1 MRIKIERVF
10 DLLKHIFQRGKS
22 HNIPIWFS
30 TNEHKRTYGE
40 SFLSSLNIILIYLHK
55 VWKQSLDLEN

>member
-30 TNEHKRTYGE
+30 MNEHKRTYGE
-40 SFLSSLNIILIYLHK
+40 NFV
-55 VWKQSLDLEN
+55 VWI